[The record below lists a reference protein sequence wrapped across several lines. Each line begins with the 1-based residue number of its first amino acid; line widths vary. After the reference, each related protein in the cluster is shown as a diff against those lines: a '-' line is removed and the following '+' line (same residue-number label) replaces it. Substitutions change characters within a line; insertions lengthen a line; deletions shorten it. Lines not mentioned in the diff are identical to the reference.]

1 MKQKFTYLLSLM
13 LMCILGAS
21 NAMAETVVFSA
32 DVIASSD
39 QAFSPGTT
47 EITSAHATLVGGTMS
62 AISEQADNKNLIGH
76 QGSNRMFCMTNNNTF
91 FKIVLDEALANGDVI
106 NCMTYSRTDTGLGV
120 WVSTASSRPNSCS
133 SALSIAAVGTAAY
146 EKLSSYTVTD
156 GDGLAGATTIYLY
169 RETGKS
175 TYFDEFTITRASQE
189 PEPGPGPEPVAPTI
203 VNDLKSTYDVTV
215 GKSITLTIEA
225 NDATGYQWYQG
236 APEGT
241 AISGATKA
249 SYTYTPAEVGTTS
262 FYCVVS
268 NANGN
273 VQSKVAAVTASEWK
287 PITTKRNWLFT
298 QQSKYAD
305 DQAAATSLWTNYS
318 SSNKRYENARA
329 LVEEELSGN
338 NGPLSG
344 LAGIYFTA
352 PSNKL
357 LLGGKDDNSRSVQ
370 TNGNGISMT
379 IPQCNVKDKITL
391 RWSAS
396 GSGKD
401 VSITYGNQTISC
413 NGVNRNNTGDLIAE
427 AAGDVT
433 IGIPNGARIFEVTVT
448 PYIAV
453 KDFELSTDEVS
464 VEEYENV
471 SVSAKNFTPSN
482 CSDNTIEWT
491 TSDAAVATVTN
502 GVITGVKAGTATI
515 TATSVDG
522 PSKTVAVTVTPSAP
536 KNLSIEMTST
546 SEAIVPKVESGK
558 TYKLTAK
565 VQGYDLTCQWASKDS
580 EKGAYTNISGATA
593 QTYETTAVELG
604 SKFYKVTVTN
614 AQGSAVAEYEVKTVV
629 PLEAFAITEV
639 DTETGATTT
648 VNYKAIDAD
657 EPQVR
662 VVSQQTKASEETHV
676 VLPASVEYKGLE
688 YAVTV
693 IGDEAYV
700 NDNTVVSLA
709 TPKSMKEIGAR
720 AFMSCTSLS
729 QVLLN
734 DGLEIIGDAAF
745 SGCNSLTEFYIPSS
759 VEVVGFKAFAN
770 CESLTDIYYDGTKDE
785 WYALPNVEMAGIAK
799 SVTIHFNDGET
810 ENGKGNIVG
819 INNAEESQNIK
830 EGKFFDGKDFF
841 IYKNGKKYTAAGA
854 EM

>member
-21 NAMAETVVFSA
+21 NAVAADTYKLSFNDSSKKPGVVYLNGTAQSSSSYFSYNA
-32 DVIASSD
+32 DKHNYNTKFNGCTYDGISYSTGLKMEGATSLTWTSTEKANVTIVQSTWSEHTIKFDGEALEVADAVAITGGRVYTITNVAAGDHSITRGSGESGLFAIVVAYASS
-39 QAFSPGTT
+39 
-47 EITSAHATLVGGTMS
+47 
-62 AISEQADNKNLIGH
+62 
-76 QGSNRMFCMTNNNTF
+76 
-91 FKIVLDEALANGDVI
+91 EA
-106 NCMTYSRTDTGLGV
+106 
-120 WVSTASSRPNSCS
+120 
-133 SALSIAAVGTAAY
+133 
-146 EKLSSYTVTD
+146 
-156 GDGLAGATTIYLY
+156 
-169 RETGKS
+169 
-175 TYFDEFTITRASQE
+175 
-189 PEPGPGPEPVAPTI
+189 VAPTI
-203 VNDLKSTYDVTV
+203 KTDLMSAYDVTL
-215 GKSITLTIEA
+215 GKSITLSIEA

-298 QQSKYAD
+298 QQSKYD
-305 DQAAATSLWTNYS
+305 PDQAAATSLWTNYS

-329 LVEEELSGN
+329 LAEEELSGN
-338 NGPLSG
+338 NGPLYG

-433 IGIPNGARIFEVTVT
+433 IGIPNGARLFEVTVT

-464 VEEYENV
+464 VEEFENV

-662 VVSQQTKASEETHV
+662 VVSQQTRASEETHV
-676 VLPASVEYKGLE
+676 VLPASVEYRGLE

>member
-21 NAMAETVVFSA
+21 NAVAA
-32 DVIASSD
+32 D
-39 QAFSPGTT
+39 
-47 EITSAHATLVGGTMS
+47 
-62 AISEQADNKNLIGH
+62 
-76 QGSNRMFCMTNNNTF
+76 
-91 FKIVLDEALANGDVI
+91 
-106 NCMTYSRTDTGLGV
+106 TY
-120 WVSTASSRPNSCS
+120 
-133 SALSIAAVGTAAY
+133 
-146 EKLSSYTVTD
+146 KLSFNDSSKKPGVVTLNGTVQ
-156 GDGLAGATTIYLY
+156 AS
-169 RETGKS
+169 S
-175 TYFDEFTITRASQE
+175 TYFGYNADKHNYNTKFNGCTYDGVSYSVGLKMEGATSLTWTSTEKANVTIVQSTWSEHTIKFDGEALEVADAVAITGGRVYTITNVAAGDHSITRGSGESGLFAIVVAYASSE
-189 PEPGPGPEPVAPTI
+189 AVAPTI
-203 VNDLKSTYDVTV
+203 KTDLMSAYDVTL
-215 GKSITLTIEA
+215 GKSITLSIEA

-262 FYCVVS
+262 FYCVAS

-298 QQSKYAD
+298 QQSKYD
-305 DQAAATSLWTNYS
+305 PDQAAATSLWTNYS

-433 IGIPNGARIFEVTVT
+433 IGIPNGVRLFEVTVT

-464 VEEYENV
+464 VEEFDEVN
-471 SVSAKNFTPSN
+471 VSAKNFTPSN